1 MFMSSTLK
9 DFDKLADEV
18 VNSFLSDSVPLET
31 SIIKVAGREELN
43 PEEVKRLVE
52 KANTNTAI
60 KLIKISTEGSM
71 EFGLADYSA
80 ILKETHS
87 ESTPSITEPIA
98 TPSTEKVAMINTID
112 EDIFSIVFPKKPAEK
127 IASDTPNLKEVFK
140 TKMALEVLGRQKVAA
155 ELRFRKSADALL
167 SEFSNLYSPDFNKFA
182 CEAFTLYGN
191 TALPILDS
199 IAENIR
205 EPKEF
210 TKVAYVIND
219 VTDKAMNL
227 FKVAYDSLTEICQC
241 IDSIDVGRA
250 DVERAWG
257 AIRSGYGNN

>member
-60 KLIKISTEGSM
+60 KLIKISTDGSL

-80 ILKETHS
+80 VVKQTHS
-87 ESTPSITEPIA
+87 ETSPTQSTPVS
-98 TPSTEKVAMINTID
+98 TPTEKVAMINTID
-112 EDIFSIVFPKKPAEK
+112 NKDIFSIVFPKKPAEK
-127 IASDTPNLKEVFK
+127 IASDAPNLKEVFSSK
-140 TKMALEVLGRQKVAA
+140 LALEVLGRKKVAA
-155 ELRFRKSADALL
+155 ELRFKKSADSLL

-182 CEAFTLYGN
+182 CEAYTLYGD
-191 TALPILDS
+191 TALPILEALAD
-199 IAENIR
+199 NVR
-205 EPKEF
+205 ESKVF
-210 TKVAYVIND
+210 TKVAYIVDD
-219 VTDKAMNL
+219 VTNKQMNL
-227 FKVAYDSLTEICQC
+227 FKVAYESLTEICQH
-241 IDSIDVGRA
+241 IDGIAAGKA
-250 DVERAWG
+250 KVEKAWE
-257 AIRSGYGNN
+257 AIRGGYGNN